1 MIESFPIHGGQLR
14 HLAERFAI
22 PVSQLLDF
30 SANINPEGP
39 PETVLATLHA
49 SLDDL
54 SVLTNYPDLQ
64 QTELR
69 QSIARHAGVLPQNIA
84 VANGFV
90 PLLEAALRSLPIRR
104 CLLPVPAF
112 VEYRRALTR
121 SQVEIIPHALMAES
135 DFHYDAEAMVTG
147 QQDALLFANPQNPS
161 GVVCCRE
168 ALLRLVARAAE
179 RDVCVLLD
187 EAFIDYLPEHSL
199 VPDIDRF
206 PNLIIFRSLTKFY
219 GVPGLR
225 LAYAVANPDIAS
237 SLHENLPPW
246 PITTLASRAVIAALE
261 DEPYANRTR
270 LLNLQRRGHLQ
281 TQIEALGIHTY
292 PSAANF
298 LLLRLPSFVD
308 PVDFWE
314 RMIVEHHIV
323 LRSCLNY
330 EALSGEHLRVA
341 VRNDQENA
349 HLVQAVWQVLAKLRD
364 ISLSKTGSYR
374 A

>member
-1 MIESFPIHGGQLR
+1 VIESFPLHGGQLR

-39 PETVLATLHA
+39 PETVLAALHA

-69 QSIARHAGVLPQNIA
+69 QSIARHAGVRPQNIA

-104 CLLPVPAF
+104 CLIPVPAF
-112 VEYRRALTR
+112 IEYRRALTH
-121 SQVEIIPHALMAES
+121 SQVEIIPHALTAAS

-147 QQDALLFANPQNPS
+147 QQDAILLANPQNPS
-161 GVVCCRE
+161 GVVCRRE
-168 ALLRLVARAAE
+168 TLLRFVARAAE
-179 RDVCVLLD
+179 RDVYVLLD

-206 PNLIIFRSLTKFY
+206 PNLIVFRSLTKFY
-219 GVPGLR
+219 GIPGLR
-225 LAYAVANPDIAS
+225 VAYAVASAEIAS
-237 SLHENLPPW
+237 SLYENLPPW
-246 PITTLASRAVIAALE
+246 PITTLASLAVSAALE
-261 DEPYANRTR
+261 DEPYASRTR
-270 LLNLQRRGHLQ
+270 LLNLERRAYLQ
-281 TQIEALGIHTY
+281 TEIEDLGIHTY

-330 EALSGEHLRVA
+330 EALSGAHFRVA
-341 VRNDQENA
+341 VRNEQENA
-349 HLVQAVWQVLAKLRD
+349 RLVQAVSQVLARPRE
-364 ISLSKTGSYR
+364 IPQSKTGSSR
-374 A
+374 T

>member
-1 MIESFPIHGGQLR
+1 VIESLPIHGGQL
-14 HLAERFAI
+14 HQLAERFAI

-39 PETVLATLHA
+39 PETVLAVLHA

-69 QSIARHAGVLPQNIA
+69 QSIARHAGVGPQNIA

-90 PLLEAALRSLPIRR
+90 PLLEAALRSLPIRH

-112 VEYRRALTR
+112 VEYRKVLTR
-121 SQVEIIPHALMAES
+121 SQVEITPYALAPS
-135 DFHYDAEAMVTG
+135 AFHYDAEAMVTG

-161 GVVCCRE
+161 GVVCLRE
-168 ALLRLVARAAE
+168 ALLRVVARAAE
-179 RDVCVLLD
+179 RDVYVLLD

-206 PNLIIFRSLTKFY
+206 PNLIVFRSLTKFY
-219 GVPGLR
+219 GIPGLR
-225 LAYAVANPDIAS
+225 VAYAVASPEIAS
-237 SLHENLPPW
+237 SLDENLPPW
-246 PITTLASRAVIAALE
+246 PITTLASRAVSAALE
-261 DEPYANRTR
+261 DEQYANRTR
-270 LLNLQRRGHLQ
+270 LLNLERRVHLQ
-281 TQIEALGIHTY
+281 TEIEALGIHTY

-323 LRSCLNY
+323 LRSCRNY
-330 EALSGEHLRVA
+330 EGLSGEHLRAA
-341 VRNDQENA
+341 VRTEQENA
-349 HLVQAVWQVLAKLRD
+349 RLVLAVSQVLARLRE
-364 ISLSKTGSYR
+364 IPQSKIEGSR
-374 A
+374 I

>member
-1 MIESFPIHGGQLR
+1 MIEPFPIHGGQLR

-39 PETVLATLHA
+39 PQAVLAALRE

-64 QTELR
+64 QAELR
-69 QSIARHAGVLPQNIA
+69 QSIARYAGVRPQNIA

-90 PLLEAALRSLPIRR
+90 PLLEAALRALPIRR

-121 SQVEIIPHALMAES
+121 SQVEIIPHALMAAS

-147 QQDALLFANPQNPS
+147 KQDALLFANPQNPS
-161 GVVCCRE
+161 GVVCPRE
-168 ALLRLVARAAE
+168 ALLHLVARAAE
-179 RDVCVLLD
+179 RDVFVLID

-206 PNLIIFRSLTKFY
+206 PNVIVFRSLTKFY

-225 LAYAVANPDIAS
+225 VAYAVASQEIVS
-237 SLHENLPPW
+237 LLHENLTPW
-246 PITTLASRAVIAALE
+246 PITTLASRAVSAAFE
-261 DEPYANRTR
+261 DEPYANHTR
-270 LLNLQRRGHLQ
+270 LLNLQRRVHLQ
-281 TQIEALGIHTY
+281 TEIEALGIHTY

-298 LLLRLPSFVD
+298 LLLQMPSFVD

-314 RMIVEHHIV
+314 RMIVEHHVV

-330 EALSGEHLRVA
+330 ENLSGEHLRAA
-341 VRNDQENA
+341 VRNEQENA
-349 HLVQAVWQVLAKLRD
+349 RLIQAVSQVLAGLRETPQ
-364 ISLSKTGSYR
+364 SKAEGSR
-374 A
+374 T